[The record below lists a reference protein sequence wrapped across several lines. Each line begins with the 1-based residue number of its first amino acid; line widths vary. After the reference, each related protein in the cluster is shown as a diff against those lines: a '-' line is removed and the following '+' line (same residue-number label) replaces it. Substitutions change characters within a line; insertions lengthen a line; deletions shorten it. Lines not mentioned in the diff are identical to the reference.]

1 MSRRRYLS
9 TKISQ
14 DAKINRLATKHGDF
28 AALLYTWMIPH
39 AEDDGTLSGDPEEL
53 LMTVMPGRRDKDIAD
68 IETAL
73 TAMHDLGLIVWT
85 RGSEHPCVAFPES
98 FYTYQTYVTEKR
110 RGTAQGGN
118 KAASHAHNSADN
130 DESAQNAANQRT
142 TAQNAASFKSSFT
155 VTSKSSPH
163 GEGLSNRESVDEAP
177 EPTSE
182 GEPLARTRT
191 PSPHVKEPKP
201 ATEKPT
207 PPKKSAN
214 RPAEPKPRA
223 TNPLWDVLEET
234 FYKPAT
240 KDERTLFGKIVHD
253 LKEIGATPDDVRAR
267 VRQHAKTQS
276 HWSLTPRALVTHWSE
291 LGALCA
297 GSNGNGTTE
306 SARRAA
312 LARETALEDERA
324 RVAAE
329 MVRELAKLQTGG

>member
-73 TAMHDLGLIVWT
+73 TAMHELGLIVWT
-85 RGSEHPCVAFPES
+85 RDSEHPCVAFPES

-118 KAASHAHNSADN
+118 KAASSAHNSAHES
-130 DESAQNAANQRT
+130 ESAQNAANQRKS
-142 TAQNAASFKSSFT
+142 AQNAASFKSSFT
-155 VTSKSSPH
+155 VKLESSSD
-163 GEGLSNRESVDEAP
+163 GEGLSNRESADEAP
-177 EPTSE
+177 EPTPE

-191 PSPHVKEPKP
+191 PSQQSTQPEASK
-201 ATEKPT
+201 
-207 PPKKSAN
+207 PKKPAN
-214 RPAEPKPRA
+214 RPADPKPRSA
-223 TNPLWDVLEET
+223 NPLWDVLVEM
-234 FYKPAT
+234 FYQPAT
-240 KDERTLFGKIVHD
+240 ADERKLFGRVARE
-253 LKEIGATPDDVRAR
+253 LREVNATPDEVRAR

-276 HWSLTPRALVTHWSE
+276 HWDLTPRALVTHWSE
-291 LGALCA
+291 LGTEA
-297 GSNGNGTTE
+297 SKHGNGTTE

-312 LARETALEDERA
+312 LARETALDDERA
-324 RVAAE
+324 RQGAE